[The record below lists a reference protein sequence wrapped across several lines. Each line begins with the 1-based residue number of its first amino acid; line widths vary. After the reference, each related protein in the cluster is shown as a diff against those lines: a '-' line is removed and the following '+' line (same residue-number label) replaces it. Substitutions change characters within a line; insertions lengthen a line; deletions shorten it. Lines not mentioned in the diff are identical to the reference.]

1 MEKIVGNVK
10 VKYIEAFVKNA
21 RKVLERWAVQ
31 QKKDVEDMNVQLTIE
46 KPFRPRTTG
55 YKSQNHALNG
65 FIQQICMETGQDFS
79 TTKNYIKKMAIDM
92 GYPIKTRKLPN
103 GCVEDMLDWYG
114 NPIGI
119 SEKDAS
125 IQDCSM
131 LIECAVML
139 ASDLGIRLNMGD
151 YK

>member
-1 MEKIVGNVK
+1 MEKIVGKVK
-10 VKYIEAFVKNA
+10 VRILDQFIKNSA
-21 RKVLERWAVQ
+21 KVLEKWAEQ
-31 QKKDVEDMNVQLTIE
+31 QGKPIEDLTIQITIE

-65 FIQQICMETGQDFS
+65 FIQQICMETGQDFA

-125 IQDCSM
+125 IQDCSL

-139 ASDLGIRLNMGD
+139 ATDLGIRLNMGD
-151 YK
+151 V